1 MPIVIKVDHIVV
13 SEANTHAVFTVRL
26 SEADLLN
33 PVTVNWNLTGL
44 SAVSGNDFTNVSGVL
59 TFNPGVLEQVISIPI
74 VDNATPELLETFRL
88 NLFSPSANA
97 QIGNSIAVV
106 TIIDNDA
113 APGTPVVTINDFVV
127 DEAAK
132 EASFVITLDR
142 PSTGV
147 VSMNYATQDGTAI
160 AGSDFV
166 ATSGSLSFAVGETA
180 RTVQVSLLN
189 DSTPESSEA
198 FNLVLS
204 ALNGAT
210 TLDPVGTAIIAEND
224 AVAVATSNIS
234 VDDIVVGESQTY
246 ADFLVR
252 LDQPNTATVKVSYAL
267 LGASASGYGTD
278 FHNQSGD
285 LTFAPGETVKTVR
298 ATITNDSNP
307 EPTENFVLL
316 LSNPSSN
323 ATLARPVATAT
334 IIDNDAA
341 PGTPV
346 VRIGDAVVDEAS
358 GLVQVAVILDRP
370 SLGDVTVNYA
380 VQAATAGAGSDFTA
394 FPASV
399 VGFAPG
405 ETVKLVTV
413 GIRND
418 NAPEL
423 TEVFDVAITSAVGAI
438 VGDGTGHVFINRNDS
453 TPVAS
458 PVLDLRNVVTVEG
471 HGYVDFLITL
481 SAPSSSSVKVNY
493 QTTGGTAA
501 GYGTDFTNQSGALT
515 FSPGETI
522 KTVRVTT
529 TDDGNAEGQETFSL
543 QSYSPTNATLG
554 NAVATATILDNDSAP
569 PGAPVVLNGTTAA
582 DILRGSPFDD
592 AITGGDGNDVLE
604 GAGGNDTLTGGAG
617 DDLYLIE
624 DAGDSCT
631 EAVGGGSDLVISYLP
646 SLALGANIEDLQL
659 AGSAVTGIGNSLDN
673 RITGSAESNIL
684 EGGLGD
690 DTLDGGAGTDTASY
704 AAAAGG
710 VVVTLAV
717 SGVPQDTVSA
727 GLDTLLSIENL
738 TGSDFNDK
746 LTGDTN
752 ANTLTGG
759 LGNDTLNGGTGADTM
774 IGGDG
779 SDLYYV
785 DNAGDVVSETNAA
798 AAGGT
803 DLVNTLVNYTLGAN
817 VENLRI
823 TASGAVNGTGNA
835 LNNVIYAGAG
845 DNVLD
850 GGAGTDTLSYAYA
863 TAGVTVSLAT
873 VTPQV
878 TGGSGTDTVLNFENL
893 TG

>member
-346 VRIGDAVVDEAS
+346 VTI
-358 GLVQVAVILDRP
+358 
-370 SLGDVTVNYA
+370 N
-380 VQAATAGAGSDFTA
+380 DF
-394 FPASV
+394 V
-399 VGFAPG
+399 
-405 ETVKLVTV
+405 
-413 GIRND
+413 
-418 NAPEL
+418 
-423 TEVFDVAITSAVGAI
+423 
-438 VGDGTGHVFINRNDS
+438 
-453 TPVAS
+453 
-458 PVLDLRNVVTVEG
+458 
-471 HGYVDFLITL
+471 
-481 SAPSSSSVKVNY
+481 
-493 QTTGGTAA
+493 
-501 GYGTDFTNQSGALT
+501 
-515 FSPGETI
+515 
-522 KTVRVTT
+522 
-529 TDDGNAEGQETFSL
+529 
-543 QSYSPTNATLG
+543 
-554 NAVATATILDNDSAP
+554 
-569 PGAPVVLNGTTAA
+569 
-582 DILRGSPFDD
+582 
-592 AITGGDGNDVLE
+592 
-604 GAGGNDTLTGGAG
+604 
-617 DDLYLIE
+617 
-624 DAGDSCT
+624 
-631 EAVGGGSDLVISYLP
+631 
-646 SLALGANIEDLQL
+646 
-659 AGSAVTGIGNSLDN
+659 
-673 RITGSAESNIL
+673 
-684 EGGLGD
+684 
-690 DTLDGGAGTDTASY
+690 
-704 AAAAGG
+704 
-710 VVVTLAV
+710 
-717 SGVPQDTVSA
+717 
-727 GLDTLLSIENL
+727 
-738 TGSDFNDK
+738 
-746 LTGDTN
+746 
-752 ANTLTGG
+752 
-759 LGNDTLNGGTGADTM
+759 
-774 IGGDG
+774 
-779 SDLYYV
+779 
-785 DNAGDVVSETNAA
+785 
-798 AAGGT
+798 
-803 DLVNTLVNYTLGAN
+803 
-817 VENLRI
+817 
-823 TASGAVNGTGNA
+823 
-835 LNNVIYAGAG
+835 
-845 DNVLD
+845 
-850 GGAGTDTLSYAYA
+850 
-863 TAGVTVSLAT
+863 
-873 VTPQV
+873 
-878 TGGSGTDTVLNFENL
+878 
-893 TG
+893 